1 MDESE
6 VTPKSVK
13 TRLLS
18 ATPRLKGL
26 SEDPRSNQVPT
37 PEPSTIRRKTLRK
50 STWLPRLRSPQAP
63 QRTRFNAAPPTGDA
77 KYTQAGA
84 ASRELLGRD
93 PSLKAVWKRI
103 RAGELSPRWVVA
115 RSLSGYATASAEALW
130 APYRVSGASGM
141 CLPGVTDYGG
151 SPNA

>member
-1 MDESE
+1 MDETE

-18 ATPRLKGL
+18 ATPRHASRVYQRIQEAIRFQLQSPL
-26 SEDPRSNQVPT
+26 PSE
-37 PEPSTIRRKTLRK
+37 RK

-93 PSLKAVWKRI
+93 PSLKAVWTRI

-115 RSLSGYATASAEALW
+115 RSLSGYATASAEALRT
-130 APYRVSGASGM
+130 PYRVSGASGM